1 MRKIQ
6 INGITSVELDGN
18 RRLTLYPYHLNYACF
33 YDLQISDY
41 SNLKNGYGLESEII
55 CTEKRASQLSI
66 SMPLNMA
73 WSLFKQIIKLQGM
86 TAKVIPL
93 FCL

>member
-55 CTEKRASQLSI
+55 CTEKK
-66 SMPLNMA
+66 
-73 WSLFKQIIKLQGM
+73 SLATINKYA
-86 TAKVIPL
+86 AKYGVV
-93 FCL
+93 FV